1 MRANIRL
8 DPDRQPAR
16 YARWLR
22 LVSHALSETK
32 AVDPMTYV
40 RSKSLLV
47 LLFLLLV
54 GCGAIEEGQL
64 IDRGGWV
71 IQRELLRHRDANK
84 RVEIFWTKPAGD
96 GPYPAL
102 LLIHGHQEQV
112 RNGGEAFVKTGRLGI
127 LARQGYV
134 AASVSQP
141 GYGNSDGPPDYC
153 GPVTQDAAL
162 VALDFLRKQ
171 PFVNPNKV
179 ALYGYSRGAIVASM
193 VATRDPK
200 LAAVVLGAG
209 AYDFFSWY
217 PTPLR
222 GIDANIRQE
231 AGTSAE
237 AFRARSVI
245 HHVEKI
251 KAPVLLLHG
260 AQDERIPVQQ
270 AEAFFE
276 KVRANGIAVKMKIF
290 PGAGHGIPIDEQYSE
305 IYPFLAEFLR

>member
-1 MRANIRL
+1 MN
-8 DPDRQPAR
+8 P
-16 YARWLR
+16 
-22 LVSHALSETK
+22 V
-32 AVDPMTYV
+32 TYI

-47 LLFLLLV
+47 LLLLLLV
-54 GCGAIEEGQL
+54 GCAAIEEGQL
-64 IDRGGWV
+64 IDRGGWLV
-71 IQRELLRHRDANK
+71 RREFLPHSKDGNK
-84 RVEIFWTKPAGD
+84 KIELFWTKPAGD
-96 GPYPAL
+96 GPYPAV

-112 RNGGEAFVKTGRLGI
+112 RNGGEAFVRTGRLGI

-134 AASVSQP
+134 AASLSQP

-153 GPVTQDAAL
+153 GPFTQDAGL
-162 VALDFLRKQ
+162 VALNFLRKQ

-200 LAAVVLGAG
+200 LAVVVLGAG

-222 GIDANIRQE
+222 GIDANIRHE

-237 AFRARSVI
+237 AFRARSAI
-245 HHVEKI
+245 YHVDKI

-260 AQDERIPVQQ
+260 AQDERIPVRQ
-270 AEAFFE
+270 AEAFFDRL
-276 KVRANGIAVKMKIF
+276 RANGIAVKTKIF
-290 PGAGHGIPIDEQYSE
+290 PNAGHGIPIDEQYSE
-305 IYPFLAEFLR
+305 IYPFLEEFLR

>member
-1 MRANIRL
+1 
-8 DPDRQPAR
+8 
-16 YARWLR
+16 
-22 LVSHALSETK
+22 
-32 AVDPMTYV
+32 MTYI
-40 RSKSLLV
+40 RTKSLLA
-47 LLFLLLV
+47 LLLLPLV
-54 GCGAIEEGQL
+54 ISCAAIEEGQL
-64 IDRGGWV
+64 IDRSRWV
-71 IQRELLRHRDANK
+71 IQREFLRHSRDGNK
-84 RVEIFWTKPAGD
+84 KVEIFWTKPAGD

-134 AASVSQP
+134 AASLSQP

-162 VALDFLRKQ
+162 VAMDFLRKQ

-193 VATRDPK
+193 VAIRDPK

-237 AFRARSVI
+237 AFRARSAI
-245 HHVEKI
+245 YHVEKI
-251 KAPVLLLHG
+251 KTPVLLLHG
-260 AQDERIPVQQ
+260 AQDERIPVRQ
-270 AEAFFE
+270 AEIFFE

-290 PGAGHGIPIDEQYSE
+290 PRAGHGIPIDEQYGE
-305 IYPFLAEFLR
+305 IYPFLAEFLH